1 LQQLVRGFF
10 MVFANSSV
18 QTYAS
23 SELRASTLSLIV
35 LAKKL
40 TFGLNLILFAQI
52 TEVVSLQNAL
62 YIMAIM
68 LLFLSGLFFVLS
80 RDRFRTILKE
90 SCKKFNIK
98 NRRKNGKR
106 RKT

>member
-1 LQQLVRGFF
+1 
-10 MVFANSSV
+10 MVFADSSV

-23 SELRASTLSLIV
+23 SELRASTLSLIT

-52 TEVVSLQNAL
+52 TKVVSLQNAL

-80 RDRFRTILKE
+80 RDRLKTMWE
-90 SCKKFNIK
+90 VSWKNTK
-98 NRRKNGKR
+98 NRRKNEKR